1 MIDKAHLRDK
11 RVAFRIDGIAR
22 TFAGNVRYVEN
33 DGFWLHAPDLYI
45 ELAKGSPWS
54 GDLKNPVVF
63 VPTARLN
70 WLLASSE
77 EQ

>member
-33 DGFWLHAPDLYI
+33 DGFGFTLRI
-45 ELAKGSPWS
+45 
-54 GDLKNPVVF
+54 F
-63 VPTARLN
+63 T
-70 WLLASSE
+70 
-77 EQ
+77 